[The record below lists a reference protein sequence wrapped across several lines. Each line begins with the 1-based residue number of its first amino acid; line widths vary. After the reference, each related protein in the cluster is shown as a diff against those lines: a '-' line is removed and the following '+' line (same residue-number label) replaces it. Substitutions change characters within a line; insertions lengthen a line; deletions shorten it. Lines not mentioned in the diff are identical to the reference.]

1 MDGLTN
7 TQRIPSIMTEIV
19 REGVGRE
26 QARLAQWDDRVCLV
40 DTAEAGTGVEV
51 GPGAKEGDWLS

>member
-1 MDGLTN
+1 
-7 TQRIPSIMTEIV
+7 MTEIV